1 MRKYVYV
8 VAEMHNSPYLESP
21 HLFETRFPTKKEAL
35 KGFSKTCR
43 DAKEESAMPPV
54 AGDGIP
60 NRQPIY
66 VALQKMTKDGYED
79 IASAFYDAGVKCW
92 SRKGRR

>member
-8 VAEMHNSPYLESP
+8 VAELHNSPYLEEH
-21 HLFETRFPTKKEAL
+21 HLFETEFATKKEAL
-35 KGFSKTCR
+35 KGFSKICR
-43 DAKEESAMPPV
+43 DAKEESAMAPV

-60 NRQPIY
+60 NRQTIY

-79 IASAFYDAGVKCW
+79 IASAFYDGGAKCW

>member
-8 VAEMHNSPYLESP
+8 VAEMHNSSYLESP
-21 HLFETRFPTKKEAL
+21 HLFETEFPTKKEAL

-43 DAKEESAMPPV
+43 DAKEESAMAPV

-66 VALQKMTKDGYED
+66 VSLQKMTKDGYED
-79 IASAFYDAGVKCW
+79 IASAFYDGGVKCW
-92 SRKGRR
+92 SRKGRC

>member
-8 VAEMHNSPYLESP
+8 VAEMHSSVYLEEP
-21 HLFETRFPTKKEAL
+21 HLYETEFPTKKEAL
-35 KGFSKTCR
+35 KAFSKTCR

-60 NRQPIY
+60 NRQAIY
-66 VALQKMTKDGYED
+66 VALQKMTKNGFED
-79 IASAFYDAGVKCW
+79 IASAFYEGGVKCW
-92 SRKGRR
+92 SRKGRW

>member
-8 VAEMHNSPYLESP
+8 VAELHDSPYLEEP

-43 DAKEESAMPPV
+43 DAKEESAMAPV

-92 SRKGRR
+92 SRKGR

>member
-1 MRKYVYV
+1 MRKTVYV
-8 VAEMHNSPYLESP
+8 VAEMHTSPYLDEP
-21 HLFETRFPTKKEAL
+21 HLYESEFPTKKDAL
-35 KGFSKTCR
+35 KAFSKTCR

-79 IASAFYDAGVKCW
+79 IASAFYNAGVKCW
-92 SRKGRR
+92 SRKGRC

>member
-8 VAEMHNSPYLESP
+8 VAEMHNSHYLESP
-21 HLFETRFPTKKEAL
+21 HLFESEFPTKKEAL
-35 KGFSKTCR
+35 KAFSKTCR

-66 VALQKMTKDGYED
+66 VALQKMTKDGFED
-79 IASAFYDAGVKCW
+79 IASAFFDGGVKCW
-92 SRKGRR
+92 SRKGRC

>member
-1 MRKYVYV
+1 MRKHVYV
-8 VAEMHNSPYLESP
+8 VAEMHNSPYLEAP
-21 HLFETRFPTKKEAL
+21 HLFESEFPTKKEAL
-35 KGFSKTCR
+35 KAFSKTCR

-60 NRQPIY
+60 NSQPIY

-79 IASAFYDAGVKCW
+79 IASAFYDNGVKCW
-92 SRKGRR
+92 SRKGR